1 MWAAGIG
8 RCIRKCLVEKE
19 LCVAKQHQ
27 QPVGRLE
34 SLQNQVGCSSASTEE
49 MKQDRKGEGVCASGK
64 SWPGPG
70 EIVMQRFQRDTTG
83 ERQEATAQGMHVT
96 EDSKQ
101 MLAETG

>member
-8 RCIRKCLVEKE
+8 HCIRKCLVEKE

-49 MKQDRKGEGVCASGK
+49 MKQDRKGEGVCAAGK
-64 SWPGPG
+64 SWPGP
-70 EIVMQRFQRDTTG
+70 G

-101 MLAETG
+101 MLAETE